1 MILDGKKNIGNDCK
15 KGGRG
20 RFLKLPEPLA
30 LAIILVGKDPASQ
43 VYVRNKIKACNDA
56 GIGVRDYY
64 LSENATQKEVLQ
76 IIEDCNRD
84 DSVNG
89 ILVQLPCLPIWSRIS
104 SSTPS
109 TRKRR

>member
-1 MILDGKKNIGNDCK
+1 MILDGKKTSEMIVK
-15 KGGRG
+15 RVAEEVS
-20 RFLKLPEPLA
+20 KLPEPLA

-43 VYVRNKIKACNDA
+43 VYVRNKINACNDA

-84 DSVNG
+84 DSVN
-89 ILVQLPCLPIWSRIS
+89 
-104 SSTPS
+104 
-109 TRKRR
+109 